1 MSNNN
6 RSQHIA
12 ELLLWLEA
20 NHDDSSFD
28 SSFDGSFDGS
38 SDGSA
43 IRFLLNNPTLCA
55 QALVD
60 GLLSSTSV
68 SFNLDDN
75 DDNENNDDDDD
86 DYGDVDWPTP
96 PIPRVVVVSEA
107 TRSVDMSPRCAF
119 VNITKQHSIGELA
132 NKRPARA
139 QQVCMDEGRKKAR
152 TRN

>member
-1 MSNNN
+1 MSN

-28 SSFDGSFDGS
+28 SSFDSSVDGS

-43 IRFLLNNPTLCA
+43 IRFLLNNPKLCA
-55 QALVD
+55 EALVD

-68 SFNLDDN
+68 SCNLDDN
-75 DDNENNDDDDD
+75 DDNDEHDDDEYD
-86 DYGDVDWPTP
+86 DVDWPTP
-96 PIPRVVVVSEA
+96 PIPRVVVVSAA
-107 TRSVDMSPRCAF
+107 TSSADMSPRCGF